1 MAAPPLK
8 IKRAVQLLEEGAVIA
23 YPTEAV
29 WGLGCDPGNR
39 GAVQRLL
46 ALKQRPVAKGLIL
59 VAASVQQFAPWL
71 DGLAPELID
80 KFSAHIGTVTWL
92 IPANKHAA
100 KWITGEHKSIALRVS
115 AHKPT
120 VNLCTAFGGPLV
132 STSAN
137 LAGKPPAHW
146 PWQLHRLYGHG
157 LDYIVPGSL
166 GAPGRPSE
174 IRDLMSNK
182 VIRPA

>member
-1 MAAPPLK
+1 MAVPPLQ
-8 IKRAVQLLEEGAVIA
+8 IKRAVQLLYQGAIIA

-29 WGLGCDPGNR
+29 WGLGCDPNNQR
-39 GAVQRLL
+39 AVHRLL
-46 ALKQRPVAKGLIL
+46 ALKQRPGAKGLIL
-59 VAASVQQFAPWL
+59 VAASVQQFAILL
-71 DGLAPELID
+71 DGLAPALVD
-80 KFSAHIGTVTWL
+80 KFSSHIGAVTWL
-92 IPANKHAA
+92 VPANKYAA
-100 KWITGEHKSIALRVS
+100 KWITGEHNSIALRVS
-115 AHKPT
+115 THQP
-120 VNLCTAFGGPLV
+120 VVELCTAFAGPLV

-174 IRDLMSNK
+174 IRDLMTDK